1 MFIFLVDFWLP
12 FPSSEYGGLQCI
24 IAQDEDEVIKI
35 LVDLES
41 DYYKESYEDCE
52 DLIVKCVRKSL
63 RYKLDS
69 KIRYNKGIVREF
81 IT

>member
-24 IAQDEDEVIKI
+24 IAQDEDEAIKI

-69 KIRYNKGIVREF
+69 KIRHNKGIVREF

>member
-12 FPSSEYGGLQCI
+12 FPSSEYGGLQCV

-35 LVDLES
+35 LLDQES
-41 DYYKESYEDCE
+41 DYYKESYEDYE
-52 DLIVKCVRKSL
+52 HLIVECVRKSL